1 MEIRQNSKRDQITCI
16 CFVYTSPSEPA
27 LNKGMIIN
35 KKKFNK
41 VKQIFRRRGIKT
53 KEKMR

>member
-1 MEIRQNSKRDQITCI
+1 MEIRQNSKRDQITCL
-16 CFVYTSPSEPA
+16 CKAKSPSEPA

-53 KEKMR
+53 KEKMH